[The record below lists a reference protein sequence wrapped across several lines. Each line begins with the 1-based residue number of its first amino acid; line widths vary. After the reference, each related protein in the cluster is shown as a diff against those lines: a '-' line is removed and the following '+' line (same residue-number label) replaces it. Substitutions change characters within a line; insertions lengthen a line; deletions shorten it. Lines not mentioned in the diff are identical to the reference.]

1 MKIKD
6 NYVLQEIVDE
16 SIVVPVGDEADKL
29 HGIIKLNSTGAFLW
43 KALSQEQTVDSLT
56 DMLLK
61 EYATNREAAK
71 ADVEKFLTTLR
82 EIGCIEG

>member
-16 SIVVPVGDEADKL
+16 CMVVPVGDEADKL
-29 HGIIKLNSTGAFLW
+29 HGVIKLNATGAFLW

-56 DMLLK
+56 DMLLA
-61 EYATNREAAK
+61 EYATDRDSAK
-71 ADVEKFLTTLR
+71 ADVEKFLTTLHK
-82 EIGCIEG
+82 IGCIED